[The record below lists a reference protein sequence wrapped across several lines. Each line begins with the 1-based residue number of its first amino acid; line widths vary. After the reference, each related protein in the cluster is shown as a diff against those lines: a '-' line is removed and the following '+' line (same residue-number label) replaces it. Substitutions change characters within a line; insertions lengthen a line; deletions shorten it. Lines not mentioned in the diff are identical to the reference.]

1 MISTEIANK
10 LAKLL
15 PMLSSDQDGEVV
27 GAARAIDR
35 VLKAARL
42 DWHALADI
50 VSRSAAPSIDL
61 SAFRGFTQ
69 TATALDPDAPDAPAR
84 KPGLPIWGVRK
95 VEPWCVVAGHCL
107 DLEWA
112 IPKAS
117 GGKFLTPAERQ
128 KLRSMRRNGPVTNA
142 DAAWI
147 EDLVVRCHE
156 VRDRWRSPA
165 GRSAA

>member
-1 MISTEIANK
+1 MIPAEIATK
-10 LAKLL
+10 AAKLL
-15 PMLSSDQDGEVV
+15 PMLSADHDGEVI

-35 VLKAARL
+35 VLKAAGL
-42 DWHALADI
+42 DWHTLAET
-50 VSRSAAPSIDL
+50 VTRSAPSPIDL
-61 SAFRGFTQ
+61 SAFRGFTPS
-69 TATALDPDAPDAPAR
+69 ATALDPNAPEAPAR
-84 KPGLPIWGVRK
+84 KPGLPIWGVKK

-128 KLRSMRRNGPVTNA
+128 KLRAVRRYGPVTNA

-147 EDLVVRCHE
+147 EEVVVRCHK
-156 VRDRWRSPA
+156 VRDRWRAPA
-165 GRSAA
+165 GRAAA